1 MAVSL
6 FDQWWRI
13 ILYLVIYTSCC
24 ALYLISKQSNCFEL
38 CPPCIE
44 YWLGCKFKKKLEK
57 SRSHIANSFVLRF
70 KQAIVLL
77 LLLILSDPLHP
88 AFLSNCDKLERMLWF
103 GIVVELWWV
112 SNCVKTL
119 ANVVGWHW
127 LLCPWLIVPPLPH
140 PMMQTSSSSSSS
152 SSTSFNGD
160 KKWQKKT
167 KDLPHIYS
175 NQLPSLLMQMCT
187 HANANA
193 GYKWKTLKE
202 IHAGNYIEWNIGTT
216 ICFYTLYYVALPM

>member
-1 MAVSL
+1 MFEAKNDLAGNHCCWEIISSGAEAQQSTSLSASFLIGNPCDFTTRLYDMAVSL

-112 SNCVKTL
+112 SNCVKT
-119 ANVVGWHW
+119 
-127 LLCPWLIVPPLPH
+127 
-140 PMMQTSSSSSSS
+140 
-152 SSTSFNGD
+152 
-160 KKWQKKT
+160 
-167 KDLPHIYS
+167 
-175 NQLPSLLMQMCT
+175 
-187 HANANA
+187 
-193 GYKWKTLKE
+193 
-202 IHAGNYIEWNIGTT
+202 
-216 ICFYTLYYVALPM
+216 